1 MSCLV
6 VVQMANGHGGLRV
19 VVLMPPAVL
28 IRESYLDN
36 QDHTTH
42 RPVQDLTISAGPYS
56 GTPSP
61 ESAFPL
67 HINNQPE
74 TAFTVFATIQPSRS
88 LATIQNQCL

>member
-19 VVLMPPAVL
+19 VVLMLPAVL
-28 IRESYLDN
+28 IRDSYLDN
-36 QDHTTH
+36 QDHPTH
-42 RPVQDLTISAGPYS
+42 HPVRDLTISAGPYS

-67 HINNQPE
+67 HVNSQPE
-74 TAFTVFATIQPSRS
+74 TAAIVFATIQPSRS
-88 LATIQNQCL
+88 QATIRNQCL